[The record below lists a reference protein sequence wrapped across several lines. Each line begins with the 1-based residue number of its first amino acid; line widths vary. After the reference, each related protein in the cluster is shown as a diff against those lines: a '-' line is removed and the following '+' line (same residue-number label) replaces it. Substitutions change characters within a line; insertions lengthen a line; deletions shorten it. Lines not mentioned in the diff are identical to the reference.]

1 MNFGRGG
8 RIEKWEPSTFKG
20 VTMFPSDTT
29 YNTRSSSRSPTGVGA
44 AGKIYNDWAPRL
56 LSVLRVIVGF
66 LLIPHGM
73 QKLLGFPVSPEAHQV
88 PLLSLLGLAG
98 VLELFGGAL
107 ILIGLFTRPVAFVL
121 SGFMAVAYFMAHAPK
136 GFLPILN
143 HGELAVVYC
152 FLFLYL
158 AAAGGGEWS
167 LDKLIRRSRG

>member
-1 MNFGRGG
+1 MPP
-8 RIEKWEPSTFKG
+8 I
-20 VTMFPSDTT
+20 DTT
-29 YNTRSSSRSPTGVGA
+29 YDNRSTMRVSE
-44 AGKIYNDWAPRL
+44 AGKICTEWAPRL
-56 LSVLRVIVGF
+56 LSVLRIIVGF

-73 QKLLGFPVSPEAHQV
+73 QKLLGFPVLPDAHQV
-88 PLLSLLGLAG
+88 PLMSLLGVAG
-98 VLELFGGAL
+98 ILELFGGAL

-167 LDKLIRRSRG
+167 VDRLLRSSRS